1 MISGEIEDVDCKG
14 SMTHPAQP
22 MPWKVI
28 SRCAVAS
35 VSDEIKALD
44 VERAS
49 TKSPSVIPKK
59 AWKALEQVMPEVAQE
74 VFSSSTGEVPKVK
87 DVKATNNNTKNKKKQ
102 DYQQKGSSE
111 TVAVPVREPVMSMGR
126 QKLLV
131 AIKSQIE
138 YYFSRENLCHDI
150 FLRLN
155 MNAEGWVDLAL
166 VETFSR
172 VRALT
177 LDSRLVKQSI
187 EESLVVERRGEMI
200 RCREGWDTWVFT
212 EEAKRALTPV
222 AAAPFESQATASTEL
237 DENGSICS
245 GADVTDKELDGL
257 VVFAPRPERKAKN
270 EATPT
275 PYNRL
280 SVAQELS
287 EMINEG
293 LEAYAQDDGS
303 GEASPFSSSGSSSGI
318 VSQPTPKVGVIS
330 RELFE
335 EIQKSIIADFCIPVR
350 RESVKF
356 IDPEP
361 QKQQQQKRYTSL
373 QASNRTD
380 SPFGWLLAPQCP
392 DSYRMLKEF
401 DALGIR
407 ERGQEHPSHSLLRE
421 NNFEPQ
427 KYLRFHDRATM
438 DRLRRGYGHSPE
450 MNTLFRFWS
459 HFLRDHF
466 NRRMYD
472 EFKGLALE
480 DASYNE
486 RYGLECLFRF
496 YSYGLESRFRLEL
509 FTDFQQLALA
519 DYRNG
524 SLYGLEKFWAFL
536 HYRKGGQQPENGA
549 LKVRPELLEAL
560 SKYPTI
566 EHFRRS

>member
-1 MISGEIEDVDCKG
+1 MISGEIEDGKRSAG
-14 SMTHPAQP
+14 ASAAQA
-22 MPWKVI
+22 MPWKAI

-35 VSDEIKALD
+35 VSDEIKTVE

-49 TKSPSVIPKK
+49 AKSPSVIPKK

-74 VFSSSTGEVPKVK
+74 VFSGSSGTLAEEAKANGGKVK
-87 DVKATNNNTKNKKKQ
+87 VNASNAHKKK
-102 DYQQKGSSE
+102 DQQQQQQSQQQPQQP
-111 TVAVPVREPVMSMGR
+111 TREPVMSMGR
-126 QKLLV
+126 QKLLA
-131 AIKSQIE
+131 AIKTQIE

-150 FLRLN
+150 FLRLH
-155 MNAEGWVDLAL
+155 MDAEGWVDLAL
-166 VETFSR
+166 VATFSR

-177 LDSRLVKQSI
+177 LDPRLVKQSI
-187 EESLVVERRGEMI
+187 EESAVVERQGERV
-200 RCREGWDTWVFT
+200 RCREAWATWVFT
-212 EEAKRALTPV
+212 AEAKRALTPV
-222 AAAPFESQATASTEL
+222 SADAPVATEVAA
-237 DENGSICS
+237 D
-245 GADVTDKELDGL
+245 GADDHGRSECGEVTDRELDGL
-257 VVFAPRPERKAKN
+257 VVFAPRPERRSAGKN
-270 EATPT
+270 EPTPT

-287 EMINEG
+287 EMISEG
-293 LEAYAQDDGS
+293 LEAYEEGS
-303 GEASPFSSSGSSSGI
+303 AEAPSAASSSGTS
-318 VSQPTPKVGVIS
+318 SQPTPRVGVIS

-335 EIQKSIIADFCIPVR
+335 HLQASLLADFCIPVR
-350 RESVKF
+350 RAGVRF
-356 IDPEP
+356 VDPETAP
-361 QKQQQQKRYTSL
+361 AARRYTSL
-373 QASNRTD
+373 SQQRTG

-427 KYLRFHDRATM
+427 KYLRFHARATLE
-438 DRLRRGYGHSPE
+438 RLRRGYGHSPE

-459 HFLRDHF
+459 HFLRAHF

-480 DASYNE
+480 DASYGE

-496 YSYGLESRFRLEL
+496 YSYGLEARFRLEL

-519 DYRNG
+519 DYRSG

-536 HYRKGGQQPENGA
+536 HYRKGNAGQAPENGA

-560 SKYPTI
+560 SKYSSI
-566 EHFRRS
+566 EHFRRTEQ